1 MALRSRFV
9 LRFGSL
15 LAISSLLAQ
24 TVAMAGISVKAGD
37 LPPQMAERAN
47 PGHITGVKKPR
58 PERPSGKRTNKD
70 IRGLWTGK
78 DARNHTNRIHDLN
91 LRIALAEEELASISL
106 EEYAF
111 LFLQTPTPNDEQN
124 GGSQPWE
131 GSAGGVNT
139 ATGGFQTI
147 VPITSWPTKGDLT
160 VDFHLVHCSKG
171 QVTATQ
177 FGSRWKS
184 SYDLFLHLTTD
195 EAVLEYPDGTAVP
208 RARSGNSTTKPAGF
222 YEEVSYNTTTSK
234 WEMKTK
240 DQTVYQFS
248 NDTSFDANFWFLT
261 KVTDRFGN
269 YISINRGAAGRLIE
283 VVDGADSN
291 RAIEIVLPFS
301 GNDLTIVDSARG
313 TSWEVEKDSG
323 NDLVKVTYPSVGG
336 ATPHRDFE
344 YNSVDQ
350 ITSDYDRRGF
360 ETEYTYVAAGGSTY
374 DDFSLASV
382 KNPEGFT
389 TSYAYTKHLTLDQ
402 VDTTT
407 ITDPTS
413 NETSHTYDDDAMFYS
428 SYDEDGWWD
437 SVNSRNSNHEI
448 TSYTSKAYYS
458 TTYTFDSMGN
468 VLTITNPLT
477 QVETYTYNSTND
489 VLTYKNNANKT
500 WTYTYYSTGTTAPG
514 SLKEVTDPLTR
525 TYPIAKYTRNA
536 AGEPTEIFDGENLKT
551 EIAYNSHGDVT
562 SVKAPDG
569 TETTSF
575 YGTGTDYNKNRGNA
589 LYTTSPA
596 GVTTSFVYDNW
607 LRVTDVYAGD
617 NPTTG
622 TYEGDRT
629 QIAYNAE
636 SAVTSTTDANSK
648 TTTFSYDDNNDLI
661 SKTNAKSETET
672 YSRDGR
678 GLVTSI
684 TNGRGKTRNYEYSI
698 RGEVTSLRMPGNA
711 APADPTEQYSYDIR
725 GMISAKTNGLNQTVQ
740 YEYDDAGKLTKIDYP
755 TGDDTTFT
763 YDSRGRRSTMVDVT
777 GTTTWTYNDADEV
790 TQIAQP
796 NGTISYE
803 WRDNGQPKKRT
814 EPGSITVTFG
824 YDSYGRPTT
833 TTRADSSWNDTTT
846 IAYDSYGRPLTKTL
860 DNTTKEHYEYDSLSR
875 LNKVMVKNSTGTTTL
890 RSQNWEY
897 DGVGNMTSRTIEG
910 VTTTYSY
917 DNIHQLITESRS
929 GSLLEYTYDA
939 NGNRLSKTLNSGT
952 PSTYTYADD
961 DRLLTTPHGTITYD
975 AAGRPTAYP
984 ISSTVTRYFSWDYD
998 DRLLGYSN
1006 TSGGALVDAHK
1017 YNGAGARV
1025 EFSSGGTT
1033 RKDLRTGIGVTAPV
1047 VSSSV
1052 GGSTTV
1058 SYLPGIAEKRGSTK
1072 TYQHS
1077 GLKNV
1082 DAQSNASAAISA
1094 TREYDAFGGV
1104 IAGAG
1109 TSGTFNGPFGH
1120 AGDFGYQS
1128 EGSGLQLLGHRW
1140 YDPEVG
1146 RFLTKDAGRAGRNWY
1161 SYCFNNPLNGVDPYG
1176 LDKIILPGGGNFPP
1190 DWKIDPDHK
1199 QQSGGRYRNPTYPD
1213 VGIDFDPGKEGAG
1226 GHQGTDHYHRVRRG
1240 SKDGK
1245 WEREKR
1251 HLKPGE
1257 EVDVGE
1263 PDPGVS
1269 QEPSKAPLDS
1279 SRVREEGDP
1288 PAAPTRAPNWGLYG
1302 GLLAGLV
1309 IAGAIVVFFPVA
1321 GGVLAGGVA
1330 VALAGAAFAPKN
1342 GGLVGARRP
1351 DGA

>member
-24 TVAMAGISVKAGD
+24 TVAMAGISVKSGD

-58 PERPSGKRTNKD
+58 PERRVGKRTHKD
-70 IRGLWTGK
+70 IRGLWTAKEAK
-78 DARNHTNRIHDLN
+78 DYTNRIEDLN
-91 LRIALAEEELASISL
+91 LRIASEDEKLACIRLDEYLA
-106 EEYAF
+106 
-111 LFLQTPTPNDEQN
+111 LFMQTSMPNNKQD

-139 ATGGFQTI
+139 ATGGFQTV

-160 VDFHLVHCSKG
+160 VDFHLVHSSKG

-184 SYDLFLHLTTD
+184 SYDLFLHLDTD
-195 EAVLEYPDGTAVP
+195 IAVLEYPDGTAVP

-222 YEEVSYNTTTSK
+222 YEEISYNTTASK

-261 KVTDRFGN
+261 KITDRFGN
-269 YISINRGAAGRLIE
+269 YISVNRGAAGRLIE
-283 VVDGADSN
+283 VADGADSN
-291 RAIEIVLPFS
+291 RVVEIVLPFS

-344 YNSVDQ
+344 YNTVDQ

-360 ETEYTYVAAGGSTY
+360 ETEYAYVAAGGDTY

-389 TSYAYTKHLTLDQ
+389 TSYAYTKHSTLDQ

-413 NETSHTYDDDAMFYS
+413 NAISHVYDDDGMLYQS
-428 SYDEDGWWD
+428 SDEDGWWD
-437 SVNSRNSNHEI
+437 TVNGRNSNNEI
-448 TSYTSKAYYS
+448 TSYTAKTWYTS
-458 TTYTFDSMGN
+458 TFTYDSMGN
-468 VLTITNPLT
+468 VLTITNPLY
-477 QVETYTYNSTND
+477 QVDTYTYNSTND

-500 WTYTYYSTGTTAPG
+500 WTYTYYGTGTTAPG
-514 SLKEVTDPLTR
+514 SLKEVSDPLTR
-525 TYPIAKYTRNA
+525 TYPIAKFTRNA

-551 EIAYNSHGDVT
+551 EITYNSHGDVT

-589 LYTTSPA
+589 LYTTSAA

-617 NPTTG
+617 NPSTG

-636 SAVTSTTDANSK
+636 SAVTSTIDANSK
-648 TTTFSYDDNNDLI
+648 TTTFSYDDNNDLV

-672 YSRDGR
+672 YVRDGR

-684 TNGRGKTRNYEYSI
+684 TNGRGKTRTYEYSG
-698 RGEVTSLRMPGNA
+698 RGEVVSLRLPGNTGTL
-711 APADPTEQYSYDIR
+711 PNEQYSYDGR
-725 GMISAKTNGLNQTVQ
+725 GMISAKTNCIGDDGQTVL
-740 YEYDDAGKLTKIDYP
+740 YNYNDAGNLTWIDYP

-875 LNKVMVKNSTGTTTL
+875 LNKVMVKNSAGTTTL
-890 RSQNWEY
+890 RSQNWVY

-1006 TSGGALVDAHK
+1006 TSGGTYVEAHK

-1025 EFSSGGTT
+1025 EFSSGGST

-1047 VSSSV
+1047 VSSAV

-1072 TYQHS
+1072 SYQHS

-1104 IAGAG
+1104 ITGAG

-1146 RFLTKDAGRAGRNWY
+1146 RFLTRDPIQDGKNWY
-1161 SYCFNNPLNGVDPYG
+1161 AYCDNNPLGRVDPTG
-1176 LDKIILPGGGNFPP
+1176 LAFKNRLPPGSGFDVYVGYTDPKAPGGIRFE
-1190 DWKIDPDHK
+1190 KL
-1199 QQSGGRYRNPTYPD
+1199 
-1213 VGIDFDPGKEGAG
+1213 DPGKSTSG
-1226 GHQGTDHYHRVRRG
+1226 
-1240 SKDGK
+1240 
-1245 WEREKR
+1245 
-1251 HLKPGE
+1251 
-1257 EVDVGE
+1257 
-1263 PDPGVS
+1263 
-1269 QEPSKAPLDS
+1269 
-1279 SRVREEGDP
+1279 GDP
-1288 PAAPTRAPNWGLYG
+1288 DLIVVIDNQG
-1302 GLLAGLV
+1302 GDTQGAIVAIWKVPDLTGATVRLGGGRPVCDTETTIIGGLAGLTKPSHSKPGSSTL
-1309 IAGAIVVFFPVA
+1309 IDPLKKGPQAGYGSSSGIVDSLDKQFP
-1321 GGVLAGGVA
+1321 G
-1330 VALAGAAFAPKN
+1330 
-1342 GGLVGARRP
+1342 RRNP
-1351 DGA
+1351 RSKKS

>member
-1 MALRSRFV
+1 
-9 LRFGSL
+9 
-15 LAISSLLAQ
+15 
-24 TVAMAGISVKAGD
+24 
-37 LPPQMAERAN
+37 MAERAN
-47 PGHITGVKKPR
+47 PGKITGVKNPL
-58 PERPSGKRTNKD
+58 PERQRVKRTSKD
-70 IRGLWTGK
+70 IRGLWTAK
-78 DARNHTNRIHDLN
+78 EARDHSNRIHDLN
-91 LRIALAEEELASISL
+91 LKIALAEEEEVAAINLDEYLA
-106 EEYAF
+106 
-111 LFLQTPTPNDEQN
+111 LFMQMSTPNSKQD
-124 GGSQPWE
+124 GGAQPWE
-131 GSAGGVNT
+131 NSSGGVNT
-139 ATGGFQTI
+139 ATGGFQTV
-147 VPITSWPTKGDLT
+147 VPISSWPTKGNLV
-160 VDFHLVHCSKG
+160 VDFHLIHSSKG

-177 FGSRWKS
+177 FGKRWKS
-184 SYDLFLHLTTD
+184 SYDYFLHLTLTQ
-195 EAVLEYPDGTAVP
+195 ATLEFPDGTSVP
-208 RARSGNSTTKPAGF
+208 RDRSGNSTTKPAGY
-222 YEEVSYNTTTSK
+222 YEEISYNTTTSK

-248 NDTSFDANFWFLT
+248 NDATFDANFWFLT
-261 KVTDRFGN
+261 KITDRFGN
-269 YISINRGAAGRLIE
+269 YITINRGTAGRLLE
-283 VVDGADSN
+283 VVDGANSS
-291 RAIEIVLPFS
+291 RAIEVVLPMS
-301 GNDLTIVDSARG
+301 GNDLSLVDSMRG
-313 TSWEVEKDSG
+313 TTWDLDKNATTSTLTEV
-323 NDLVKVTYPSVGG
+323 VYPAVGG
-336 ATPHRDFE
+336 SMPKRKFE
-344 YNSVDQ
+344 YNTVDQ
-350 ITSDYDRRGF
+350 ITKDTDRRDKPTIYEYNGSGGDEYDDF
-360 ETEYTYVAAGGSTY
+360 TLATAKDPELNTTTYTYV
-374 DDFSLASV
+374 
-382 KNPEGFT
+382 
-389 TSYAYTKHLTLDQ
+389 KHPTLDQ
-402 VDTTT
+402 IDYTDV
-407 ITDPTS
+407 TDPTS
-413 NETSHTYDDDAMFYS
+413 TYVRDTYDADGMLEYS
-428 SYDEDGWWD
+428 VDGEGWWD
-437 SVNSRNSNHEI
+437 LVVTRNTNHEV
-448 TSYTSKAYYS
+448 TKLTQATAYDWLYTY
-458 TTYTFDSMGN
+458 DSMGN
-468 VLTITNPLT
+468 VLTVTNPLS
-477 QVETYTYNSTND
+477 QVDTYTYNSTND

-500 WTYTYYSTGTTAPG
+500 WTYTYYGTGTTAPG

-525 TYPIAKYTRNA
+525 TYPIAKFTRNA

-589 LYTTSPA
+589 LRTTSAA

-617 NPTTG
+617 NPSTG

-636 SAVTSTTDANSK
+636 SAVTSTIDANSK

-672 YSRDGR
+672 YARDGR
-678 GLVTSI
+678 GHVTSI
-684 TNGRGKTRNYEYSI
+684 TNGRGKTRTYEYSG
-698 RGEVTSLRMPGNA
+698 RGEVISLRLPGNTGTL
-711 APADPTEQYSYDIR
+711 PNEQYSYDGR
-725 GMISAKTNGLNQTVQ
+725 GMLSDKTNAIGTYGQTVT
-740 YEYDDAGKLTKIDYP
+740 YSYNVAGNLTKIDYP
-755 TGDDTTFT
+755 TGTDTDFT

-814 EPGSITVTFG
+814 EPGSVTVTFG

-875 LNKVMVKNSTGTTTL
+875 LNKVMVKNSAGTTTL
-890 RSQNWEY
+890 RSQNWVY

-939 NGNRLSKTLNSGT
+939 NGNRLTKKVNST
-952 PSTYTYADD
+952 TVQDFTDDYSDD
-961 DRLLTTPHGTITYD
+961 DRLTENEHGTITYD

-984 ISSTVTRYFSWDYD
+984 TASGTKYFTWDYD

-1006 TSGGALVDAHK
+1006 TSGGALVDAQK

-1047 VSSSV
+1047 VSSAV

-1072 TYQHS
+1072 SYQHS

-1082 DAQSNASAAISA
+1082 DAQSNSSATISA

-1104 IAGAG
+1104 ITGSG
-1109 TSGTFNGPFGH
+1109 TTGTFNGPFGH

-1146 RFLTKDAGRAGRNWY
+1146 RFLTRDPIQDGKNWY
-1161 SYCFNNPLNGVDPYG
+1161 AYCDNNPLGRVDPTG
-1176 LDKIILPGGGNFPP
+1176 LA
-1190 DWKIDPDHK
+1190 WHDPLQIRVD
-1199 QQSGGRYRNPTYPD
+1199 PL
-1213 VGIDFDPGKEGAG
+1213 FPGKVVA
-1226 GHQGTDHYHRVRRG
+1226 
-1240 SKDGK
+1240 
-1245 WEREKR
+1245 
-1251 HLKPGE
+1251 
-1257 EVDVGE
+1257 VGE
-1263 PDPGVS
+1263 PGKGKGPGYVTLTGGQATDPGMDVDYVLIYDKEGNLIDVVFLPGAATPLGPDHNQHVWIEKDGS
-1269 QEPSKAPLDS
+1269 ITGNSPEVRPGDLAQLGAAIGPFNPSLGKELIHGEAEWQGLLREGLKNPLKDRVRKAP
-1279 SRVREEGDP
+1279 SRSGRGQPRYEH
-1288 PAAPTRAPNWGLYG
+1288 G
-1302 GLLAGLV
+1302 GYSPSR
-1309 IAGAIVVFFPVA
+1309 IP
-1321 GGVLAGGVA
+1321 
-1330 VALAGAAFAPKN
+1330 
-1342 GGLVGARRP
+1342 
-1351 DGA
+1351 

>member
-1 MALRSRFV
+1 M
-9 LRFGSL
+9 
-15 LAISSLLAQ
+15 
-24 TVAMAGISVKAGD
+24 
-37 LPPQMAERAN
+37 
-47 PGHITGVKKPR
+47 
-58 PERPSGKRTNKD
+58 
-70 IRGLWTGK
+70 
-78 DARNHTNRIHDLN
+78 
-91 LRIALAEEELASISL
+91 
-106 EEYAF
+106 
-111 LFLQTPTPNDEQN
+111 QTPTPNDEQN

-139 ATGGFQTI
+139 ATGGFQTV

-184 SYDLFLHLTTD
+184 SYDLFLHLATD
-195 EAVLEYPDGTAVP
+195 IAVLEYPDGTAVP

-222 YEEVSYNTTTSK
+222 YEEISYNTTASK

-240 DQTVYQFS
+240 DQMVYQFS

-261 KVTDRFGN
+261 KITDRFGN
-269 YISINRGAAGRLIE
+269 YITVNRGAAGRLID

-291 RAIEIVLPFS
+291 RVVEIVLPFS

-344 YNSVDQ
+344 YNTVDQ

-360 ETEYTYVAAGGSTY
+360 ETEYTYVAAGGDTY

-382 KNPEGFT
+382 KSPEGFT
-389 TSYAYTKHLTLDQ
+389 TSYAYTKHSSLDQ

-407 ITDPTS
+407 ITDPTT
-413 NETSHTYDDDAMFYS
+413 NAISHFYDDDGMLFQS
-428 SYDEDGWWD
+428 LDEDLWYD
-437 SVNSRNSNHEI
+437 TVNSRNSNHEV
-448 TSYTSKAYYS
+448 TSYTSKMWYTS
-458 TTYTFDSMGN
+458 TFTYDSMGN
-468 VLTITNPLT
+468 VLTITNPLS
-477 QVETYTYNSTND
+477 QVDTYTYNSTND

-500 WTYTYYSTGTTAPG
+500 WTYTYYGTGTTAPG

-525 TYPIAKYTRNA
+525 TYPIAKFTRNA

-551 EIAYNSHGDVT
+551 EITYNSHGDVT

-589 LYTTSPA
+589 LYTTSAA

-617 NPTTG
+617 NPSTG

-636 SAVTSTTDANSK
+636 SAVTSTIDANSK
-648 TTTFSYDDNNDLI
+648 TTTFSYDDNNDLV

-672 YSRDGR
+672 YVRDGR

-684 TNGRGKTRNYEYSI
+684 TNGRGKTRTYEYSG
-698 RGEVTSLRMPGNA
+698 RGEVVSLRLPGNTGTL
-711 APADPTEQYSYDIR
+711 PNEQYSYDGR
-725 GMISAKTNGLNQTVQ
+725 GMISAKTNCIGDDGQTVL
-740 YEYDDAGKLTKIDYP
+740 YNYNDAGNLTWIDYP

-875 LNKVMVKNSTGTTTL
+875 LNKVMVKNSAGTTTL
-890 RSQNWEY
+890 RSQNWVY

-1006 TSGGALVDAHK
+1006 TSGGTYVEAHK

-1025 EFSSGGTT
+1025 EFSSGGST

-1047 VSSSV
+1047 VSSAV

-1072 TYQHS
+1072 SYQHS

-1104 IAGAG
+1104 ITGAG

-1146 RFLTKDAGRAGRNWY
+1146 RFLTRDPIQDGKNWY
-1161 SYCFNNPLNGVDPYG
+1161 AYCDNNPLGRVDPTG
-1176 LDKIILPGGGNFPP
+1176 LAFKNRLPPGSGFDVYVGYTDPKAPGGIRFE
-1190 DWKIDPDHK
+1190 KL
-1199 QQSGGRYRNPTYPD
+1199 
-1213 VGIDFDPGKEGAG
+1213 DPGKSTSG
-1226 GHQGTDHYHRVRRG
+1226 
-1240 SKDGK
+1240 
-1245 WEREKR
+1245 
-1251 HLKPGE
+1251 
-1257 EVDVGE
+1257 
-1263 PDPGVS
+1263 
-1269 QEPSKAPLDS
+1269 
-1279 SRVREEGDP
+1279 GDP
-1288 PAAPTRAPNWGLYG
+1288 DLIVVIDNQG
-1302 GLLAGLV
+1302 GDTQGAIVAIWKVPDLTGATVRLGGGRPVCDTETTIIGGLAGLTKPSHSKPGSSTL
-1309 IAGAIVVFFPVA
+1309 IDPLKKGPQAGYGSSSGIVDSLDKQFP
-1321 GGVLAGGVA
+1321 G
-1330 VALAGAAFAPKN
+1330 
-1342 GGLVGARRP
+1342 RRNP
-1351 DGA
+1351 RSKKS